1 MYFVYLLMPLF
12 IVELEE
18 DPLESDVTDYEVESE
33 EEEEVVEV
41 LSSGEDSPEERTA
54 TKRAF
59 TADTEEE
66 SIQVVD
72 VRPAPVQYNA
82 SKYFKKKKVDER
94 VDLTGINTH

>member
-1 MYFVYLLMPLF
+1 MYVLCLLV
-12 IVELEE
+12 VELGE
-18 DPLESDVTDYEVESE
+18 DPLDSDVTDYEVESE
-33 EEEEVVEV
+33 EEEEVEV

-59 TADTEEE
+59 TAETEEE

-94 VDLTGINTH
+94 VDLTGKKHIKE

>member
-1 MYFVYLLMPLF
+1 MCLFV
-12 IVELEE
+12 VELEE
-18 DPLESDVTDYEVESE
+18 DTLESDVTDYEVESE
-33 EEEEVVEV
+33 EEEEVEV

-94 VDLTGINTH
+94 VDLTG